1 MPAPVTAILTAV
13 LGLLLVGLSLRIS
26 ALRMRHRISLGD
38 GGNPEV
44 LRAVRAHGNT
54 AEHVP
59 IFLLLALVYELT
71 EGSSQFL
78 IVVAAVFV
86 LTRGLYTIGLLGRGF
101 HQLRM
106 LGALLTYLS
115 QAALALGLLWS
126 AVAAH

>member
-1 MPAPVTAILTAV
+1 MPVPVTAILTAV
-13 LGLLLVGLSLRIS
+13 LGLLMVSLATRIS
-26 ALRMRHRISLGD
+26 MLRMRHKISLGD

-59 IFLLLALVYELT
+59 IFLLLALVYELS
-71 EGSSQFL
+71 EGGDSFL
-78 IVVAAVFV
+78 IGVAAVFV

-101 HQLRM
+101 HRLRM

-115 QAALALGLLWS
+115 QAALALGVLWS
-126 AVAAH
+126 VLPH